1 MEKKN
6 RAAVLTGIKTFEFRD
21 IPMPSAGP
29 DDVVVKLQAVGVCG
43 SDVHYYS
50 RGRIGDFVVEYPFIL
65 GHECAGIVVEKGEN
79 VKHLEIGDK
88 VALEPGV
95 PCGTCEMCR
104 TGHYNLCPDVKFL
117 ATPPY
122 DGCLMDYIA
131 FPAAYAFK
139 LPENISC
146 TEGALLEPLAIGINA
161 ALTGGVKLG
170 STVLISGSGCI
181 GLVTLLAAKAY
192 GASKVIVSDVIPLRL
207 ETAAK
212 LGAITVNSKEENL
225 IDRVMEITEGRG
237 VDVVLDCAGFNQ
249 TVADA
254 LRAVRPAGKVV
265 VVGLGSDEWNGIPI
279 SPLSNKEIELT
290 SIFRY
295 KNLYPTA
302 INAVGS
308 GSIDISGIISRTYT
322 FDETPE
328 AFRTAHECATE
339 TVKNVIV
346 FPE

>member
-1 MEKKN
+1 MEWKN
-6 RAAVLTGIKTFEFRD
+6 RAAVLTALKTFEFRD
-21 IPMPSAGP
+21 IPMPRAKA
-29 DDVVVKLQAVGVCG
+29 DEVVINLQAVGVCG

-50 RGRIGDFVVEYPFIL
+50 KGRIGDFVVEYPYIL

-79 VKHLEIGDK
+79 VTHLEIGDK

-122 DGCLMDYIA
+122 DGCLMDYMA
-131 FPAAYAFK
+131 FPAAYAYK
-139 LPENISC
+139 LPENLSC

-161 ALTGGVKLG
+161 AKTGRVELG

-181 GLVTLLAAKAY
+181 GLVTMLAAKVY

-207 ETAAK
+207 ETAKK

-225 IDRVMEITEGRG
+225 QERIMELTDGRG
-237 VDVVLDCAGFNQ
+237 VDIVLDCAGFSQ

-254 LRAVRPAGKVV
+254 MRVVRPAGRVV
-265 VVGLGSDEWNGIPI
+265 VVGMGADEWNGIPFGPI
-279 SPLSNKEIELT
+279 TSKEIEIT

-302 INAVGS
+302 INAVAS
-308 GSIDISGIISRTYT
+308 GCIDIKGIVSRTYT

>member
-6 RAAVLTGIKTFEFRD
+6 RAALLTAIKTFEFRD
-21 IPMPSAGP
+21 IPMPTAGP
-29 DDVVVKLQAVGVCG
+29 DEVVVKLQAVGVCG

-50 RGRIGDFVVEYPFIL
+50 HGRIGDFVVDFPFIL

-95 PCGTCEMCR
+95 TCGTCEMCKS
-104 TGHYNLCPDVKFL
+104 GHYNLCPDVKFL

-122 DGCLMDYIA
+122 DGCLMNYIA
-131 FPAAYAFK
+131 FPASYAFK
-139 LPENISC
+139 LPDNITC
-146 TEGALLEPLAIGINA
+146 KEGALLEPLAIGINA

-212 LGAITVNSKEENL
+212 MGAITVNSKEENL
-225 IDRVMEITEGRG
+225 IERVMEITEGRG
-237 VDVVLDCAGFNQ
+237 VDIVLDCAGFSS

-254 LRAVRPAGKVV
+254 MRAVRPAGRVV
-265 VVGLGSDEWNGIPI
+265 VVGLAADEWNGIPVGPI
-279 SPLSNKEIELT
+279 NTKEIEIT

-302 INAVGS
+302 INAVAS
-308 GSIDISGIISRTYT
+308 GKIDINGIVSRTYS

>member
-1 MEKKN
+1 MDKKN
-6 RAAVLTGIKTFEFRD
+6 RAAVLTALKTFEFRE

-50 RGRIGDFVVEYPFIL
+50 RGRVGDFVVEYPFIL

-79 VKHLEIGDK
+79 VKHLNIGDK

-95 PCGTCEMCR
+95 TCGTCEMCR

-146 TEGALLEPLAIGINA
+146 TQGALLEPLAIGINA
-161 ALTGGVKLG
+161 ALTGGVRLG
-170 STVLISGSGCI
+170 STVLIFGAGCI

-207 ETAAK
+207 ETAK
-212 LGAITVNSKEENL
+212 KMGAITVNSREENL
-225 IDRVMEITEGRG
+225 IERVMEITEGRG
-237 VDVVLDCAGFNQ
+237 VDIALDCAGFCE

-254 LRAVRPAGKVV
+254 LRAVRPAGRVV
-265 VVGLGSDEWNGIPI
+265 VVGLGADEWNGIPAGPI
-279 SPLSNKEIELT
+279 STKEIEIT

-302 INAVGS
+302 INAVAS
-308 GSIDISGIISRTYT
+308 GSINIDGIISRTYA
-322 FDETPE
+322 FEDTPE

>member
-6 RAAVLTGIKTFEFRD
+6 RAAVLTALKTFEFQD
-21 IPMPSAGP
+21 IPMPHAGA
-29 DDVVVKLQAVGVCG
+29 DEVVVQLKAVGVCG
-43 SDVHYYS
+43 SDVHYYNK
-50 RGRIGDFVVEYPFIL
+50 GRIGDFVVEFPFIL
-65 GHECAGIVVEKGEN
+65 GHECAGVVVEKGEN
-79 VKHLEIGDK
+79 VKHLEIGDQ

-122 DGCLMDYIA
+122 NGCLMNYIA

-139 LPENISC
+139 LPENLSC

-170 STVLISGSGCI
+170 DTVLISGSGCI

-207 ETAAK
+207 ETARK
-212 LGAITVNSKEENL
+212 LGAITINSKEENL
-225 IDRVMEITEGRG
+225 QERVKELTNGRG
-237 VDVVLDCAGFNQ
+237 VDVVLDCAGFSA

-254 LRAVRPAGKVV
+254 VRVVRPAGKVV
-265 VVGLGSDEWNGIPI
+265 VVGLGADEWTGIPAGPI
-279 SPLSNKEIELT
+279 SNKEIQIT

-302 INAVGS
+302 INAVAS
-308 GSIDISGIISRTYT
+308 GSIDIKGIISRTYN
-322 FDETPE
+322 FDDTPE
-328 AFRTAHECATE
+328 AFRTALECATE

-346 FPE
+346 FPD

>member
-6 RAAVLTGIKTFEFRD
+6 RAAVLTALNTFEFQE
-21 IPMPSAGP
+21 IPMPSAKA
-29 DDVVVKLQAVGVCG
+29 DEVVVRLQAVGVCG

-50 RGRIGDFVVEYPFIL
+50 RGRVGDFVVKFPFIL

-79 VKHLEIGDK
+79 VKHLNIGDK

-122 DGCLMDYIA
+122 NGCLMDYIA
-131 FPAAYAFK
+131 FPAAYTYK
-139 LPENISC
+139 LPDNISF

-161 ALTGGVKLG
+161 AQTGGVKLG
-170 STVLISGSGCI
+170 DTVLISGSGCI

-207 ETAAK
+207 ETAKK
-212 LGAITVNSKEENL
+212 LGAITINSKEENL
-225 IDRVMEITEGRG
+225 QERIMELTDGRG
-237 VDVVLDCAGFNQ
+237 VDVVLDCAGFSS

-254 LRAVRPAGKVV
+254 MRAVRPAGRVV
-265 VVGLGSDEWNGIPI
+265 VVGMGADEWNGIPFGPI
-279 SPLSNKEIELT
+279 TSKEIQIT

-302 INAVGS
+302 INAVAS
-308 GSIDISGIISRTYT
+308 GSIKIDGIVSRTYS

-328 AFRTAHECATE
+328 AFRTAHECAME